1 MPHWDLYDTPCYTDE
16 NGRKTP
22 GHDTGSEVV
31 EDTTCFAPMVRANLD
46 KARDRFIVLLPDSVA
61 SIPDSW
67 VAKTRDEI
75 QTQYGVG
82 SAFDLQPM
90 PGWEA

>member
-1 MPHWDLYDTPCYTDE
+1 MNWTLYDTPCFTDAD
-16 NGRKTP
+16 GGKTP

-31 EDTTCFAPMVRANLD
+31 EDSTCFAPMVRAALD
-46 KARDRFIVLLPDSVA
+46 RDRDRFIVLLPDSVA
-61 SIPDSW
+61 SVPDSW

-82 SAFDLQPM
+82 SEYDLQPL
-90 PGWEA
+90 PSWGA

>member
-1 MPHWDLYDTPCYTDE
+1 MSWSLYDTPCFTDDD
-16 NGRKTP
+16 GRRTP

-31 EDTTCFAPMVRANLD
+31 EDSTCFVPMVRANLD
-46 KARDRFIVLLPDSVA
+46 KDRDRFIVLLPDSVA
-61 SIPDSW
+61 SVPDSW

-82 SAFDLQPM
+82 SEYDLYPM
-90 PGWEA
+90 PSWGA